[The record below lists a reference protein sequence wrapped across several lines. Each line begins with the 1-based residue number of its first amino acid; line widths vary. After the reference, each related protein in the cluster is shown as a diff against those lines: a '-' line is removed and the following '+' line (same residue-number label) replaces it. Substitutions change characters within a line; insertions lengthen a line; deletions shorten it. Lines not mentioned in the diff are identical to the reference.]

1 MATVRTTLAVFVVLW
16 SCGVAQ
22 ATSVTHAVSQGH
34 LAASA
39 TFDVSGSSLVV
50 TLTNTSLWDCLVPS
64 DLLTAVLFDLAGDP
78 VLTPASAVLGADS
91 HVCLGAGLYAND
103 PGPGCSVG
111 AHWAYVGDISAGSA
125 PVLARYGISSTGL
138 DVFGPKDVF
147 PGVSLGG
154 ENTPPDGP
162 PYGMLSTGHGLGTGN
177 PKVLA
182 VPLIEDS
189 VIFTLD
195 GLPSGFDPSQAVTN
209 VFFQY
214 GTDWTPIPE
223 PVTMAGMLM
232 GVGSLF
238 AYVRRRSR
246 YHTR

>member
-1 MATVRTTLAVFVVLW
+1 MTTARRTLAVFVVLW

-22 ATSVTHAVSQGH
+22 ATSVTHTFGHGH

-50 TLTNTSLWDCLVPS
+50 TLTNTSTSDCLVPS
-64 DLLTAVLFDLAGDP
+64 DLLTAVLFDLADDP
-78 VLTPASAVLGADS
+78 VLTPASAVLGAGS
-91 HVCLGAGLYAND
+91 HVYLGTDLYEHD
-103 PGPGCSVG
+103 PGPGGSVG

-125 PVLARYGISSTGL
+125 PVLAEYGISSAGL
-138 DVFGPKDVF
+138 DVFGKPDVF

-154 ENTPPDGP
+154 ENTPPDGM
-162 PYGMLSTGHGLGTGN
+162 PYGMLSTGHGLGEGN

-182 VPLIEDS
+182 VPLIKDS
-189 VIFTLD
+189 VVFTLD
-195 GLPSGFDPSQAVTN
+195 CLPGGFDPSQAVTN

-214 GTDWTPIPE
+214 GTDWAVTSVPE

-246 YHTR
+246 

>member
-1 MATVRTTLAVFVVLW
+1 MATVRTTLAVFMVLW

-22 ATSVTHAVSQGH
+22 AISVTHVVSHGD

-50 TLTNTSLWDCLVPS
+50 TLTNTSTSDCLVPS
-64 DLLTAVLFDLAGDP
+64 DLLTGVLFDLAGDTA
-78 VLTPASAVLGADS
+78 LTPASAVLGADS
-91 HVCLGAGLYAND
+91 HVYFGTDLYEND
-103 PGPGCSVG
+103 PGPGGSVG

-125 PVLARYGISSTGL
+125 PVSARYGISSAGL

-154 ENTPPDGP
+154 ETTPPDGM
-162 PYGMLSTGHGLGTGN
+162 PYGILSTGHGLGEGN
-177 PKVLA
+177 GGMLA
-182 VPLIEDS
+182 IPLIKDS
-189 VIFTLD
+189 VVFTLD
-195 GLPSGFDPSQAVTN
+195 GLPDGLLGGFDPSQAVTN

-214 GTDWTPIPE
+214 GTDWTPLPE

-232 GVGSLF
+232 GVGGLF

-246 YHTR
+246 